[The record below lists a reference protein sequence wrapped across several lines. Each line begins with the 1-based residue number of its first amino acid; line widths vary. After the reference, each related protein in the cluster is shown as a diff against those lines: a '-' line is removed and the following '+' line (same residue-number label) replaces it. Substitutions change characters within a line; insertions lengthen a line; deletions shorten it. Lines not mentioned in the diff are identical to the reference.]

1 MLPCCLLPDQQ
12 VCESEPLS
20 RLLLGEGLD
29 EAHVQ
34 DERSCEA
41 YELTGWIEV
50 HPVKNAQV
58 TGVCGLR
65 VPLWL
70 GYVCYLVP

>member
-1 MLPCCLLPDQQ
+1 

-58 TGVCGLR
+58 TGDGWSAGATVGW
-65 VPLWL
+65 V
-70 GYVCYLVP
+70 VCYLMP